1 MPEIKKRKPS
11 ILAYERVL
19 NVGEQKSFDLLNSD
33 SANNGVWKNELNT
46 TMSINTLKGL
56 MFGEDWPFICCDR
69 IASKIAA
76 QPIMVMKKTLNARGQ
91 KVTEVVE
98 DTAVQAMLENPNEYQ
113 TYYQWMYSLVM
124 DLMCTGNA
132 VNWVAFTSKQII
144 HIPIE
149 NIQID
154 SETGVTGGIK
164 CYRVVMGNSEDFP
177 MVKSSVSIP
186 PNQICHV
193 RRPNPSS
200 MIWGLSPFIAGRKS
214 VLFNKHSTEY
224 LNNYYV
230 KGAQPSMILEMDAG
244 ANENN
249 VLRLLRS
256 FEASHTGRS
265 NQRRNMILPKGVT
278 AKDASH
284 KLADQQLKEYL
295 ELNRET
301 IINLLQIPKHE
312 LSLAGSG
319 SLGSEEYKTALR
331 NFWNGPIK
339 GSMKMIAQS
348 LTKTLKPLLPDD
360 YFLEFDLS
368 DVEVL
373 QADKTSRADLA
384 TKMLSTHSVNEI
396 RAELYEIDPIL
407 GGEKLQVPP
416 SQGFQGFSQVQ
427 SQTPAANDA
436 VLGDVSADVITT
448 PTQSL
453 NGAQVSSLIE
463 IVTQVKAGLL
473 DFDSAV
479 SIIMVAY
486 ALDEPTAR
494 SILGQGAIPE
504 AVTSTKSVDSVDDIR
519 KRNIERLDMVL
530 KSNDGWWSKREAIMQ
545 ESTDKHA
552 EKLAEVVTNLF
563 ADQAVSAIEI
573 VQSMIKK
580 KSLVTKADELS
591 KAEFKRRLR
600 KALGSFES
608 QYVEDYANA
617 LATQMDMGYDSSLI
631 LPFNLPN
638 EGQIAALKAKNADGR
653 RQILDDR
660 GLQSFQYMSK
670 TTTEQVMASITD
682 GIEKQQTVDEMVRGL
697 KEMFTNPDE
706 IGGRLERI
714 VRTETL
720 TAASI
725 GQSQAMNDAGSVIP
739 GLKKSWVN
747 AGDDRVRGKK
757 ASDGADHVSLQGVIL
772 DFDQPFTDPRSGTK
786 MMYPRDTNGEAG
798 DIINCRCSLIYMP
811 PENAAALGFENL
823 NTEENPA

>member
-1 MPEIKKRKPS
+1 MPEIKRKPP
-11 ILAYERVL
+11 IAAYERAL
-19 NVGEQKSFDLLNSD
+19 NAGSEKSFDILN
-33 SANNGVWKNELNT
+33 NEGGNGVWKNELNT
-46 TMSINTLKGL
+46 TMSVNTLKGL

-76 QPIMVMKKTLNARGQ
+76 QPLMVMKKTLNARGQ

-98 DTAVQAMLENPNEYQ
+98 DTAVQAMLETPNDYQ

-132 VNWVAFTSKQII
+132 VNWVAFSSKQII

-164 CYRVVMGNSEDFP
+164 CYRVVMGSSEDFP

-186 PNQICHV
+186 PIQVCHV

-230 KGAQPSMILEMDAG
+230 KGAQPSMVLEMDAG

-256 FEASHTGRS
+256 FEAAHTGRS

-284 KLADQQLKEYL
+284 KLADQQLKDYL

-312 LSLAGSG
+312 LSLADSG

-348 LTKTLKPLLPDD
+348 LTKTLKPLLPNDC
-360 YFLEFDLS
+360 FLEFDLS

-373 QADKTSRADLA
+373 QADKLSRAELA
-384 TKMLSTHSVNEI
+384 TKMLATHSVNEI

-416 SQGFQGFSQVQ
+416 SQGFQFQQ
-427 SQTPAANDA
+427 QAPA
-436 VLGDVSADVITT
+436 
-448 PTQSL
+448 P
-453 NGAQVSSLIE
+453 
-463 IVTQVKAGLL
+463 
-473 DFDSAV
+473 
-479 SIIMVAY
+479 VAM
-486 ALDEPTAR
+486 
-494 SILGQGAIPE
+494 SVPE
-504 AVTSTKSVDSVDDIR
+504 TKSVDSVDDIR
-519 KRNIERLDMVL
+519 KRNIDRLDVVL
-530 KSNDGWWSKREAIMQ
+530 KSNDGWWAKREAIMQ
-545 ESTDKHA
+545 ESTDKHSA
-552 EKLAEVVTNLF
+552 KLAEVVTNLF
-563 ADQAVSAIEI
+563 AERSVAAINL
-573 VQSMIKK
+573 VQEMFKDNGK
-580 KSLVTKADELS
+580 KSLTTKANTPS

-600 KALGSFES
+600 KALGAFES
-608 QYVEDYANA
+608 QYIEDYANA

-638 EGQIAALKAKNADGR
+638 EDQITALKAKNADGR
-653 RQILDDR
+653 RQMLDDR
-660 GLQSFQYMSK
+660 GLQSFVYFGDSTEDIMK
-670 TTTEQVMASITD
+670 IITT
-682 GIEKQQTVDEMVRGL
+682 GIEKQQTVDEMVRNL
-697 KEMFTNPDE
+697 KKEFTDPDT
-706 IGGRLERI
+706 IAYRLERI

-725 GQSQAMNDAGSVIP
+725 GESQAMNDAGSVIP

-747 AGDDRVRGKK
+747 AGDDRVRGTK
-757 ASDGADHVSLQGVIL
+757 ASDGADHVGLQGVIL
-772 DFDQPFTDPRSGTK
+772 DFDKPFTDPRNGEK
-786 MMYPRDTNGEAG
+786 LMYPRDTNGSAG
-798 DIINCRCSLIYMP
+798 STIQCRCRVIYMP

>member
-1 MPEIKKRKPS
+1 MPDTIVRKKRKAP

-19 NVGEQKSFDLLNSD
+19 NVGEQKSFDILNSD

-46 TMSINTLKGL
+46 QMSINTLKGL

-132 VNWVAFTSKQII
+132 VNWVAFTSRQII

-164 CYRVVMGNSEDFP
+164 AYRVVMGSSEDFP

-186 PNQICHV
+186 PNQVCHV

-312 LSLAGSG
+312 LSLADSG

-373 QADKTSRADLA
+373 QADKLSRADLA

-407 GGEKLQVPP
+407 GGEKLQSSSPMFP
-416 SQGFQGFSQVQ
+416 QQ
-427 SQTPAANDA
+427 SAPASA
-436 VLGDVSADVITT
+436 LPTDVAGNAITT

-463 IVTQVKAGLL
+463 IVSQVNSGTLTI
-473 DFDSAV
+473 DSAL
-479 SIIMVAY
+479 SIIMMSFAI
-486 ALDEPTAR
+486 DEQTAR
-494 SILGQGAIPE
+494 NILGKGGVPE
-504 AVTSTKSVDSVDDIR
+504 AVTSTKAVDSVDDIR
-519 KRNIERLDMVL
+519 KRNIDRLDVVL
-530 KSNDGWWSKREAIMQ
+530 KSNDGWWAKRESILQ

-563 ADQAVSAIEI
+563 SEQAVAT
-573 VQSMIKK
+573 IKIIQDISK
-580 KSLVTKADELS
+580 KDLVTKAGEIS

-608 QYVEDYANA
+608 QFIEDYANA

-638 EGQIAALKAKNADGR
+638 EDQIAALKAKNADGR

-670 TTTEQVMASITD
+670 TTTESVMSIITD
-682 GIEKQQTVDEMVRGL
+682 GIENQQTVDQMVRSL
-697 KEMFTNPDE
+697 KDMFTNPDE

-725 GQSQAMNDAGSVIP
+725 GQAAAMNDAGSIIP

-747 AGDDRVRGKK
+747 AGDDRVRGLK
-757 ASDGADHVSLQGVIL
+757 ASDGADHWSMQGMIV
-772 DFDQPFTDPRSGTK
+772 DFDKPFTDLRNGDK
-786 MMYPRDTNGEAG
+786 LMYPRDTNGSAG
-798 DIINCRCSLIYMP
+798 STIQCRCTLIYMP

-823 NTEENPA
+823 NTEGNPA

>member
-1 MPEIKKRKPS
+1 MADQLIRKKRKNP
-11 ILAYERVL
+11 LVEYERVMAA
-19 NVGEQKSFDLLNSD
+19 GSQKSFDLLQTG

-46 TMSINTLKGL
+46 NMDINTLKGL

-76 QPIMVMKKTLNARGQ
+76 QPLMVMKKTLNARGQ

-98 DTAVQAMLENPNEYQ
+98 DTAVQAMLEQPNDYQ

-132 VNWVAFTSKQII
+132 VNWIAFTSRQII

-164 CYRVVMGNSEDFP
+164 CYRVVMGNTEDFP

-200 MIWGLSPFIAGRKS
+200 MIWGLSPFVAGRKS

-230 KGAQPSMILEMDAG
+230 KGAQPSMILEIG
-244 ANENN
+244 NEANENN

-256 FEASHTGRS
+256 FEAAHSGRS

-284 KLADQQLKEYL
+284 KLADQQLKDYL
-295 ELNRET
+295 ALNRET

-312 LSLAGSG
+312 LSLADSG

-348 LTKTLKPLLPDD
+348 LTKSLQPLLAKD
-360 YFLEFDLS
+360 YFLEFDTS

-407 GGEKLQVPP
+407 GGEKLQQPVG
-416 SQGFQGFSQVQ
+416 QQQAFQGFPQ
-427 SQTPAANDA
+427 AA
-436 VLGDVSADVITT
+436 
-448 PTQSL
+448 PTS
-453 NGAQVSSLIE
+453 
-463 IVTQVKAGLL
+463 
-473 DFDSAV
+473 
-479 SIIMVAY
+479 
-486 ALDEPTAR
+486 
-494 SILGQGAIPE
+494 PE
-504 AVTSTKSVDSVDDIR
+504 TKSVDSVDDIR
-519 KRNIERLDMVL
+519 KRNIDRLDIVL
-530 KSNDGWWSKREAIMQ
+530 KGNNGWWEKRERILQDSA
-545 ESTDKHA
+545 ERHA
-552 EKLAEVVTNLF
+552 EKFAGVVTDLF
-563 ADQAVSAIEI
+563 AEQAVA
-573 VQSMIKK
+573 VIKLLQDMSK
-580 KSLVTKADELS
+580 KSLVTKAEKIS
-591 KAEFKRRLR
+591 KSEFKKRLR
-600 KALGSFES
+600 KALATRDS
-608 QYVEDYANA
+608 QYVDEYTDI
-617 LATQMDMGYDSSLI
+617 LFSQMDAGYDAGLI
-631 LPFNLPN
+631 LPFNMPN
-638 EGQIAALKAKNADGR
+638 LDQINALKAKNEDGR
-653 RQILDDR
+653 RQILNDR
-660 GLQSFQYMSK
+660 ALQSFEYMNK
-670 TTTEQVMASITD
+670 TTTENVMEIISD
-682 GIEKQQTVDEMVRGL
+682 GIEKQQTVDQMVRSL
-697 KEMFTNPDE
+697 KDLFVNPDE

-720 TAASI
+720 TAASL
-725 GQSQAMNDAGSVIP
+725 GQAASMNDAGKILP
-739 GLKKSWVN
+739 NLKKSWVN
-747 AGDDRVRGKK
+747 AGDDRVRGTKS
-757 ASDGADHVSLQGVIL
+757 SDGADHVGLQGVIV
-772 DFDQPFTDPRSGTK
+772 DFDKPFTDPRSGTK

-798 DIINCRCSLIYMP
+798 DVINCRCAIIYMP
-811 PENAAALGFENL
+811 AEDAEALGFENI

>member
-1 MPEIKKRKPS
+1 
-11 ILAYERVL
+11 
-19 NVGEQKSFDLLNSD
+19 
-33 SANNGVWKNELNT
+33 
-46 TMSINTLKGL
+46 
-56 MFGEDWPFICCDR
+56 
-69 IASKIAA
+69 
-76 QPIMVMKKTLNARGQ
+76 
-91 KVTEVVE
+91 
-98 DTAVQAMLENPNEYQ
+98 
-113 TYYQWMYSLVM
+113 MYSLVM

-312 LSLAGSG
+312 LSLADSG

-348 LTKTLKPLLPDD
+348 LTKALKPLLTDD

-407 GGEKLQVPP
+407 GGEKLQTNQAPM
-416 SQGFQGFSQVQ
+416 FQQQQASTAPGQ
-427 SQTPAANDA
+427 
-436 VLGDVSADVITT
+436 DVITT

-463 IVTQVKAGLL
+463 IVSQVNAGTLTI
-473 DFDSAV
+473 DSAL
-479 SIIMVAY
+479 SIIMMSFAI
-486 ALDEPTAR
+486 DEQTAR
-494 SILGQGAIPE
+494 NILGKGGVPE

-519 KRNIERLDMVL
+519 KRNIERLDTVL
-530 KSNDGWWSKREAIMQ
+530 KSNDGWWAKREAIMH

-552 EKLAEVVTNLF
+552 AKLAEVVTNLF
-563 ADQAVSAIEI
+563 ADQAVAAIEI
-573 VQSMIKK
+573 AHSMIKK

-608 QYVEDYANA
+608 QYIEDYANA

-670 TTTEQVMASITD
+670 TTTEQVMASITE

-725 GQSQAMNDAGSVIP
+725 GQAAAMNDAGSIIP

-747 AGDDRVRGKK
+747 AGDDRVRGLK
-757 ASDGADHVSLQGVIL
+757 ASDGADHVSLQGVIV
-772 DFDQPFTDPRSGTK
+772 DFDKPFTDPRSGTK
-786 MMYPRDTNGEAG
+786 LMYPRDTNGQAG
-798 DIINCRCSLIYMP
+798 DVINCRCSLIYMP

>member
-1 MPEIKKRKPS
+1 MPDQIVRKKRKPP
-11 ILAYERVL
+11 ILAYERAL
-19 NVGEQKSFDLLNSD
+19 RASEQKSFDILNSD
-33 SANNGVWKNELNT
+33 ATNNGVWKNELNT
-46 TMSINTLKGL
+46 QMSITTLKGL

-69 IASKIAA
+69 IASKIAS
-76 QPIMVMKKTLNARGQ
+76 QPIMVMKKSLNARGQ

-98 DTAVQAMLENPNEYQ
+98 DTAVQAMLEQPNDYQ

-132 VNWVAFTSKQII
+132 VNWVAFTSRQII

-164 CYRVVMGNSEDFP
+164 CYRVVMGSSEDFP
-177 MVKSSVSIP
+177 MVKPSVSIP
-186 PNQICHV
+186 PSQICHV

-230 KGAQPSMILEMDAG
+230 KGAQPSMVLEMDAG

-256 FEASHTGRS
+256 FEAAHTGRS

-301 IINLLQIPKHE
+301 IINLLQVPKHE
-312 LSLAGSG
+312 LSLADSG

-348 LTKTLKPLLPDD
+348 LTKALKPLLPDD
-360 YFLEFDLS
+360 YFLEFDTS

-373 QADKTSRADLA
+373 QADKISRADLA

-416 SQGFQGFSQVQ
+416 SQGFQFQQ
-427 SQTPAANDA
+427 QAQTPQ
-436 VLGDVSADVITT
+436 LST
-448 PTQSL
+448 
-453 NGAQVSSLIE
+453 
-463 IVTQVKAGLL
+463 
-473 DFDSAV
+473 
-479 SIIMVAY
+479 VA
-486 ALDEPTAR
+486 
-494 SILGQGAIPE
+494 PE
-504 AVTSTKSVDSVDDIR
+504 TKSVDSIDDIR
-519 KRNIERLDMVL
+519 KRNIGRLDVVL
-530 KSNDGWWSKREAIMQ
+530 KSNDGWWAKRQAIMH

-552 EKLAEVVTNLF
+552 AKLAEVVTNLF
-563 ADQAVSAIEI
+563 SDQAVSAIEI
-573 VQSMIKK
+573 VQSMLKK
-580 KSLVTKADELS
+580 KSLITKDDNKLS
-591 KAEFKRRLR
+591 TAEFKRRLR

-608 QYVEDYANA
+608 QYIDDYANA
-617 LATQMDMGYDSSLI
+617 LFTQMDMGYDSSLI

-638 EGQIAALKAKNADGR
+638 EDQIAALKAKRADGR

-660 GLQSFQYMSK
+660 ALKSFQYMSE
-670 TTTEQVMASITD
+670 TTTNQIMDSIAKD
-682 GIEKQQTVDEMVRGL
+682 IEGQSTVDQMVKNL

-725 GQSQAMNDAGSVIP
+725 GQSHAMNDAGSIIP

-747 AGDDRVRGKK
+747 AGDDRVRGTKS
-757 ASDGADHVSLQGVIL
+757 SDSADHVGIQGVIL

-786 MMYPRDTNGEAG
+786 MMYPRDVNGQAG
-798 DIINCRCSLIYMP
+798 DVINCRCSLIYMP

-823 NTEENPA
+823 NTEGNPA

>member
-1 MPEIKKRKPS
+1 MPDQIVRKKRKPP

-19 NVGEQKSFDLLNSD
+19 NAGAEKSFDILNSD
-33 SANNGVWKNELNT
+33 ATNNGVWKNELNT
-46 TMSINTLKGL
+46 QMSINTLKGL

-98 DTAVQAMLENPNEYQ
+98 DTAVQAMLEQPNEYQ

-132 VNWVAFTSKQII
+132 VNWVAFTSRQII

-164 CYRVVMGNSEDFP
+164 CYRVVMGNAEDFP
-177 MVKSSVSIP
+177 MLKSSVSIP
-186 PNQICHV
+186 PSQICHV

-312 LSLAGSG
+312 LSLADSG

-348 LTKTLKPLLPDD
+348 LTKALKPLLADD

-416 SQGFQGFSQVQ
+416 SQGFQFQQ
-427 SQTPAANDA
+427 QAPAPQ
-436 VLGDVSADVITT
+436 LST
-448 PTQSL
+448 
-453 NGAQVSSLIE
+453 
-463 IVTQVKAGLL
+463 
-473 DFDSAV
+473 
-479 SIIMVAY
+479 VA
-486 ALDEPTAR
+486 
-494 SILGQGAIPE
+494 PE
-504 AVTSTKSVDSVDDIR
+504 TKSVDSVDDIR
-519 KRNIERLDMVL
+519 KRNIGRLDVVL

-638 EGQIAALKAKNADGR
+638 EDQISALKAKRADGR

-670 TTTEQVMASITD
+670 TTTEQVMASITE

-725 GQSQAMNDAGSVIP
+725 GQAAAMNDAGSIIP

-747 AGDDRVRGKK
+747 AGDDRVRGLK
-757 ASDGADHVSLQGVIL
+757 ASDGADHVSLQGVIV
-772 DFDQPFTDPRSGTK
+772 DFDKPFTDPRSGTK
-786 MMYPRDTNGEAG
+786 LMYPRDTNGQAG
-798 DIINCRCSLIYMP
+798 DVINCRCSLIYMP